1 MAVITISRQYGSR
14 GNLISPKVAEVLG
27 YDHVDKE
34 LINEVAQM
42 AKVSKWEVEKFD
54 ERKESSVKR
63 FLRKLIIPENPR
75 HISTLPI
82 WESSFHNYIPEQIL
96 LPQNVDFS
104 QEPSVLDY
112 DRCLKF
118 VQSTIRHLWSRG
130 NIVIVGRGSQII
142 LADTSDV
149 LHVRVIAPLDYRCQ
163 VVMEE
168 EKVDKDTALA
178 LIGKNDKRQADYIK
192 QSYRTDWSDPSL
204 YHITLNSEKMGI
216 DAAAELI
223 ASAAK
228 QTEGGGRRAEFKS

>member
-1 MAVITISRQYGSR
+1 MAVITISREYGSH
-14 GNLISPKVAEVLG
+14 GNLISRKVAQILG

-54 ERKESSVKR
+54 ERNEGSVKR

-104 QEPSVLDY
+104 QESSVLDY

-118 VQSTIRHLWSRG
+118 VQSTIQHLWNRG
-130 NIVIVGRGSQII
+130 NVVIVGRGSQVV
-142 LADTSDV
+142 LAGAAST
-149 LHVRVIAPLDYRCQ
+149 LHVRIVAPLTYRCK

-168 EKVDKDTALA
+168 EKVDKSTALS
-178 LIGKNDKRQADYIK
+178 LIEKNDKRQANYIK
-192 QSYRTDWSDPSL
+192 QSYRLNWSDSSL
-204 YHITLNSEKMGI
+204 YHIAINSERMGV

-223 ASAAK
+223 AS
-228 QTEGGGRRAEFKS
+228 TVGCLFSI